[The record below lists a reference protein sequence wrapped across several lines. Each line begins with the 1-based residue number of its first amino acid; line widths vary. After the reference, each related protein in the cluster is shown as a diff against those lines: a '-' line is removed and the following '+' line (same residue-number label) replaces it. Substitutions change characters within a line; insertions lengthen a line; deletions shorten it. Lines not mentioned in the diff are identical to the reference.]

1 MGDLDFLDP
10 SWRLLILL
18 LLTVAGLSPV
28 QAQNECSCS
37 PVSPGVLAGIVLG
50 DLVLTLLIALA
61 VYSLGRLVPRG
72 RGAAAG
78 TQKQHITEMESP
90 YQELQG
96 QRSDVYSDLNT
107 QRQYY
112 K

>member
-1 MGDLDFLDP
+1 MGGLRPFN
-10 SWRLLILL
+10 RLLFLPL
-18 LLTVAGLSPV
+18 LLTVGGLSPV
-28 QAQNECSCS
+28 QSHCECNCS
-37 PVSPGVLAGIVLG
+37 AMSPGVLAGIVLG

-72 RGAAAG
+72 RGAVEAV
-78 TQKQHITEMESP
+78 TRKQRITETESP